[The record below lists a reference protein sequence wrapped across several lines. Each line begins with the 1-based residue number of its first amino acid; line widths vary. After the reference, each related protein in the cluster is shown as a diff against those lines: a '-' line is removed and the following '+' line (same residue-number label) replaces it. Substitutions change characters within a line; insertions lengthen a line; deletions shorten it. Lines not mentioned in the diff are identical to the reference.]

1 MSANFSAVWKD
12 SGFLASVPPFLVV
25 PRDGIGLVYLNGV
38 RSLNIQQD
46 LKFDRANL
54 SVTPV
59 NATDIIRHLFRY
71 SQNFPSKVHAE
82 ILALAGGMRNSMH
95 FGSVLLSIEGSVSGQ
110 TASLDYI
117 NKASRAKMDVYTAKP
132 RTVAVS
138 FRFIR
143 YQNAA
148 GEMRSGTALARRY
161 AEELV
166 EILNRLYLPSA
177 NIELTLK
184 SSEYA
189 MVNQKLGT
197 MILKENFRKYIV
209 PLRDQSADLTVFFV
223 GGYKGTNDPLGE
235 AFPDVHCVVVNDSP
249 RQDDL
254 APETAWPRPG
264 VTDDEINYAG
274 HPLAET
280 RDRPKSDRDLHIVL
294 AHEIAHLLGA
304 DHNDEQDNIMSNG
317 RQDFKLSKITVRTIS
332 SG

>member
-59 NATDIIRHLFRY
+59 NATDIFRHLFRY

-82 ILALAGGMRNSMH
+82 ILALAGGIRNSMH

-117 NKASRAKMDVYTAKP
+117 NKASRAKMDVYAAKP

-148 GEMRSGTALARRY
+148 GEMRSGTALARPY

-177 NIELTLK
+177 NIELRLK

-189 MVNQKLGT
+189 RVNQKLGT
-197 MILKENFRKYIV
+197 MILMENFRKYIV

-223 GGYKGTNDPLGE
+223 GRYKGTDDPLGE
-235 AFPDVHCVVVNDSP
+235 AFPDVHCVVVDDSP
-249 RQDDL
+249 WQYL

-274 HPLAET
+274 HPL
-280 RDRPKSDRDLHIVL
+280 DRPKSDRDLHIVL

-304 DHNDEQDNIMSNG
+304 GHNDEQDNIMSKG
-317 RQDFKLSKITVRTIS
+317 RQDFKLSKITIRTIS

>member
-25 PRDGIGLVYLNGV
+25 PRDGIGLVYLNGA

-82 ILALAGGMRNSMH
+82 VLALAGGIRNSMD

-132 RTVAVS
+132 KTVAVS

-223 GGYKGTNDPLGE
+223 GRYKGTDDPLGE
-235 AFPDVHCVVVNDSP
+235 AFPDVHCVVVDDSP
-249 RQDDL
+249 WQYL

-274 HPLAET
+274 HPL
-280 RDRPKSDRDLHIVL
+280 DRPKSDRDLHIVL

-304 DHNDEQDNIMSNG
+304 GHNDEQDNIMSKG